1 MKNYVIKECRFDL
14 QDIYA
19 DRLDCEYKKIIE
31 GIVSEF
37 LNDIKE
43 NFAKQLT
50 DELKRFVHVE
60 YEQYVE
66 CGFKTEKLFFKYD
79 VKIGMDIVEP
89 MKIMIDNAVIDV
101 KPIIKKENQI

>member
-1 MKNYVIKECRFDL
+1 MKNYLIKECCFDL

-19 DRLDCEYKKIIE
+19 DRLDRDYKKIIE
-31 GIVSEF
+31 SIAENF

-50 DELKRFVHVE
+50 DELKKFIKVNYV
-60 YEQYVE
+60 QYNE
-66 CGFKTEKLFFKYD
+66 CGLKGEKFFCNYD

-89 MKIMIDNAVIDV
+89 MKIMFENAVIDV
-101 KPIIKKENQI
+101 KPIIKKGK

>member
-1 MKNYVIKECRFDL
+1 MST
-14 QDIYA
+14 
-19 DRLDCEYKKIIE
+19 KKIIE

-66 CGFKTEKLFFKYD
+66 CGFKTEKLFCKYD